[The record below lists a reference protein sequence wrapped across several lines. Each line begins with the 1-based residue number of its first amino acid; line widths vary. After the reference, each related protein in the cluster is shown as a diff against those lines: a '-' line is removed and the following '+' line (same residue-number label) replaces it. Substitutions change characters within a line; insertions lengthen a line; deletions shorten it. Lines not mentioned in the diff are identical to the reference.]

1 MTDIKVKQFAETL
14 KIEAEKLIENLNEA
28 GIDLKSPEDLIS
40 DEAKLKLL
48 QFLRSK
54 KADSAKPSSGSK
66 ITLKRKSM
74 SQVKLTNTNTGKDRT
89 VSIEVRKK
97 KTYVKRAPVPVDV
110 SDEKEMEIQ
119 NEEKT
124 ELKEAIPKVT
134 EEPKKSIEKSDSK
147 KPDNN
152 EDLTKD
158 DLKKRKNVEDWR
170 AAQKQKD
177 ENKALQKLESDRN
190 RKETKKTRDNT
201 LHIAEGA
208 SARKKQK
215 AQKSRSSLNI
225 ESQHVFEKPVAPV
238 IKEVKIP
245 DTINVSELSQ
255 KLSIKSSELLKVLM
269 GMGVMATINQHL
281 DQDTAI
287 LLVEELGHKAEP
299 EDLIP
304 REEAIIDAAS
314 SDSLETA
321 ETRHPVVTIMGHV
334 DHGKTS
340 LLDLIRKTKVTEGE
354 AGGITQHIGAYH
366 VDSGKSGITF
376 IDTPG
381 HAAFTSMRARGA
393 NITDIVILVV
403 AADDGVMPQT
413 IEAIQHAKAASVPI
427 IVAVNKIDRPTAD
440 PDKIKNEL
448 SAHEIIPEEWGGEHI
463 FVNVSALTGEGI
475 ESLLESI
482 LLQAEILD
490 LKAPFDSPGKGVII
504 ESRIEK
510 GRGAVATVL
519 ITSGTLN
526 VGDTVLAGNESGKV
540 RGIFSDTGESIKRI
554 APSMPGEVIGLSG
567 APLAGDELLVLNDD
581 KAVKEVAKIRQ
592 ERERDL
598 RLSKK
603 SVKLEDAF
611 TNIGENQKAILNL
624 LIKADVQGSAEAL
637 RDSLT
642 NLSNDDVTVNII
654 SHNVG
659 GINASDAQL
668 ANASKA
674 IMIGFN
680 VRADSAAKNVI
691 KEHDLDIRYYSII
704 YEVIDDV
711 KLALSGLLEDE
722 VREEIIGIAEVR
734 DIFKSPNFGKIAGCL
749 VTEGNVKKTNPI
761 RVLRDNV
768 VIYEGTLESLRRF
781 KDDVNEVQS
790 GVECG
795 IGVKNYDDVKVG
807 DQIECYERTT
817 IERKIV

>member
-1 MTDIKVKQFAETL
+1 
-14 KIEAEKLIENLNEA
+14 
-28 GIDLKSPEDLIS
+28 
-40 DEAKLKLL
+40 
-48 QFLRSK
+48 
-54 KADSAKPSSGSK
+54 
-66 ITLKRKSM
+66 
-74 SQVKLTNTNTGKDRT
+74 
-89 VSIEVRKK
+89 
-97 KTYVKRAPVPVDV
+97 
-110 SDEKEMEIQ
+110 
-119 NEEKT
+119 
-124 ELKEAIPKVT
+124 
-134 EEPKKSIEKSDSK
+134 
-147 KPDNN
+147 
-152 EDLTKD
+152 
-158 DLKKRKNVEDWR
+158 
-170 AAQKQKD
+170 
-177 ENKALQKLESDRN
+177 
-190 RKETKKTRDNT
+190 
-201 LHIAEGA
+201 
-208 SARKKQK
+208 
-215 AQKSRSSLNI
+215 
-225 ESQHVFEKPVAPV
+225 
-238 IKEVKIP
+238 
-245 DTINVSELSQ
+245 
-255 KLSIKSSELLKVLM
+255 
-269 GMGVMATINQHL
+269 
-281 DQDTAI
+281 
-287 LLVEELGHKAEP
+287 
-299 EDLIP
+299 
-304 REEAIIDAAS
+304 
-314 SDSLETA
+314 
-321 ETRHPVVTIMGHV
+321 
-334 DHGKTS
+334 
-340 LLDLIRKTKVTEGE
+340 
-354 AGGITQHIGAYH
+354 
-366 VDSGKSGITF
+366 
-376 IDTPG
+376 
-381 HAAFTSMRARGA
+381 
-393 NITDIVILVV
+393 
-403 AADDGVMPQT
+403 VMPQT
-413 IEAIQHAKAASVPI
+413 VEAIQHAKAASVPI

-490 LKAPFDSPGKGVII
+490 LKAPFDAPGKGVII

-540 RGIFSDTGESIKRI
+540 RGIFSDTGESIKGI
-554 APSMPGEVIGLSG
+554 TPSMPGEVIGLSG

-642 NLSNDDVTVNII
+642 SLSNDDLTVNII

-691 KEHDLDIRYYSII
+691 KENELDIRYYSII

-781 KDDVNEVQS
+781 KDDVKEVQS

>member
-14 KIEAEKLIENLNEA
+14 KIEPDKLIENLNEA
-28 GIDLKSPEDLIS
+28 GIDLKSPDDLIS

-54 KADSAKPSSGSK
+54 KVDSTKSLAGSK

-97 KTYVKRAPVPVDV
+97 KTYIKRATLPTDDSV
-110 SDEKEMEIQ
+110 EKELKKEDENNLQ
-119 NEEKT
+119 
-124 ELKEAIPKVT
+124 LKELLPKATEDSKNSIEIADSKNSVDT
-134 EEPKKSIEKSDSK
+134 EELS
-147 KPDNN
+147 
-152 EDLTKD
+152 KD

-170 AAQKQKD
+170 ASQKQKD
-177 ENKALQKLESDRN
+177 EDIALLKLEAERI
-190 RKETKKTRDNT
+190 RKETKKTRGNT

-215 AQKSRSSLNI
+215 THKSRSSLNI
-225 ESQHVFEKPVAPV
+225 ESQHVFEKPLAPV
-238 IKEVKIP
+238 IKEVKVP
-245 DTINVSELSQ
+245 DTISVSELSQ

-281 DQDTAI
+281 EQDTAI

-314 SDSLETA
+314 SDVTVTA

-366 VDSGKSGITF
+366 VDTGQSGITF

-413 IEAIQHAKAASVPI
+413 IEAIQHAKAAKVPI
-427 IVAVNKIDRPTAD
+427 IVAVNKIDKPTAD

-448 SAHEIIPEEWGGEHI
+448 SAHEIIPEEWGGEHM

-482 LLQAEILD
+482 SLQAEILD
-490 LKAPFDSPGKGVII
+490 LKAPFNAPGKGVII

-554 APSMPGEVIGLSG
+554 TPSMPGELIGLSG
-567 APLAGDELLVLNDD
+567 APFAGDELLVLNDE

-611 TNIGENQKAILNL
+611 TNIGENQKASLNL

-642 NLSNDDVTVNII
+642 SLSNDEVTVNII

-659 GINASDAQL
+659 AINSSDAQL

-674 IMIGFN
+674 IIIGFN
-680 VRADSAAKNVI
+680 VRADSAAKSVI
-691 KEHDLDIRYYSII
+691 KENDLDLKYYSII

-711 KLALSGLLEDE
+711 KLALSGLLKDE

-781 KDDVNEVQS
+781 KDDVKEVQS
-790 GVECG
+790 GIECG
-795 IGVKNYDDVKVG
+795 IGVKNYDDVKIG
-807 DQIECYERTT
+807 DQIECYERIT